1 MPRSVSIRLYGKKTF
16 SSLKISNKKTNC
28 HLKWM
33 YHFASFIWDKH
44 LFICISAI
52 CIASLMTCLFRS
64 FGHFLIGFIALL
76 LSFKEFFG

>member
-1 MPRSVSIRLYGKKTF
+1 
-16 SSLKISNKKTNC
+16 
-28 HLKWM
+28 M

-64 FGHFLIGFIALL
+64 FAHFIIGLFIVLL
-76 LSFKEFFG
+76 LSFKEFFGYKSFIKLFVLQIFSLIL